1 MDKKNRRILA
11 ALLAGIL
18 CVTGMAFAANE
29 GTASDPLVTL
39 SYLQQTVTPGVLSQ
53 VDEKAEKKAQEL
65 KSALDQAI
73 ADYSQKMEQALSGS
87 GSSGSANYAVVT
99 LSQGQT
105 LHLELGC
112 EVMLRV
118 GSASC
123 VASSSP
129 GLIDSTDGSTLNNGG
144 ALKTNHLY
152 LATIEGRSV
161 SAGSGTVKVL
171 VRGGYTIS

>member
-39 SYLQQTVTPGVLSQ
+39 SYLQQTVTPGVLEQ
-53 VDEKAEKKAQEL
+53 VDEKVEARAQQL
-65 KSALDQAI
+65 KTALDQAI
-73 ADYSQKMEQALSGS
+73 ADYSGRMEQALAGAESG
-87 GSSGSANYAVVT
+87 GANFQVVT
-99 LSQGQT
+99 LSKGQT
-105 LHLELGC
+105 LHPQIGC

-129 GLIDSTDGSTLNNGG
+129 GLIDSTDGTTLNDGG

-152 LATIEGRSV
+152 LATIEDRGV
-161 SAGSGTVKVL
+161 LAGSATVKVL
-171 VRGGYTIS
+171 VRGGYTVS